1 MNFSDYLK
9 NENKTTKTSEDDL
22 KKAYDDLKDKSPE
35 ELNKRLFDEVKKQK
49 SEGTFNFDALSQSV
63 ESIKGYM
70 SEETYKNIKSILE
83 TLK

>member
-9 NENKTTKTSEDDL
+9 IQGQSQKVEDDL
-22 KKAYDDLKDKSPE
+22 MQEYDKLKDLSGD

-49 SEGTFNFDALSQSV
+49 REGTFDFDSLNQSV
-63 ESIKGYM
+63 ESVKGYM
-70 SEETYKNIKSILE
+70 SEETYKNIKGILE